1 MKDVESRDAI
11 EFLLLI
17 VQTDD
22 GAGALG
28 MLRADGAEIHDEG
41 NTGVGNS
48 GGVGIGDAV
57 LVGAQIRMAEIFGED
72 EVDGGSA
79 SEGFGD
85 GVGIF
90 DVSDKGLVRRDRRE
104 ERASL
109 GRGQRREP
117 FRLWRATIWVATRPV
132 RPVAPVMTIMVASC
146 GRGAVG

>member
-1 MKDVESRDAI
+1 MESRDAI
-11 EFLLLI
+11 EFLLVL
-17 VQTDD
+17 VQPND

-41 NTGVGNS
+41 NTGVGDS

-57 LVGAQIRMAEIFGED
+57 LVGAQIRMGEIFGED

-90 DVSDKGLVRRDRRE
+90 DVSDEGLGAE
-104 ERASL
+104 IGERSELLWVTGNGANLFAFGEQHLGCDASRAAGGAGDDDHGGL
-109 GRGQRREP
+109 
-117 FRLWRATIWVATRPV
+117 LW
-132 RPVAPVMTIMVASC
+132 
-146 GRGAVG
+146 

>member
-1 MKDVESRDAI
+1 
-11 EFLLLI
+11 
-17 VQTDD
+17 
-22 GAGALG
+22 

-41 NTGVGNS
+41 NTGVGNG

-90 DVSDKGLVRRDRRE
+90 DVSDKGLCAKIG
-104 ERASL
+104 ERSEL
-109 GRGQRREP
+109 
-117 FRLWRATIWVATRPV
+117 LWVAGNG
-132 RPVAPVMTIMVASC
+132 ANLFAFGEQHLGGDASRAA
-146 GRGAVG
+146 GGAGDDDHGGLLW